1 MGLTRQ
7 EASERV
13 RAEGAYLDKVIE
25 KHQNESP
32 QEEKND
38 TPRLDQESEGV
49 VVLVLL
55 ADKTTR
61 SMPVQLL
68 FALSDTVK
76 RMVASRLKYGVRY
89 GIADD
94 TSAGAAKA
102 SEKETTTQG
111 TEGSTDN
118 IGGPMELSLI
128 EFDANAVRMQFMDLL
143 TSTINKPLLPR
154 QKKNSSLNLQ
164 LFLENDA

>member
-76 RMVASRLKYGVRY
+76 RMVASRLKFGVRY
-89 GIADD
+89 GVADD
-94 TSAGAAKA
+94 TSAGATKA

-111 TEGSTDN
+111 TEGV
-118 IGGPMELSLI
+118 LI
-128 EFDANAVRMQFMDLL
+128 LAVRW
-143 TSTINKPLLPR
+143 SYH
-154 QKKNSSLNLQ
+154 
-164 LFLENDA
+164 